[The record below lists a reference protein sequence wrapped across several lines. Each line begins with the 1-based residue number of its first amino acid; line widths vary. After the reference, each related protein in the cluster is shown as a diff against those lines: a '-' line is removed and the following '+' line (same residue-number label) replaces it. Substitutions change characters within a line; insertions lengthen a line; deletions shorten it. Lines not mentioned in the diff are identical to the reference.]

1 MKLKKYLN
9 LFILLAIFAI
19 ALSMVTV
26 KAYAKEKKPA
36 AIVYKLFTD
45 IKGSS
50 GYYYNGE
57 ADCYADSKNN
67 KLYIEVDDFFNSLMG
82 TAKES
87 QVKADAGKKS
97 VVVKTGKNTK
107 KSMRTVKELNFLRV
121 LKESLKI

>member
-26 KAYAKEKKPA
+26 KAYTKEKKPA

-45 IKGSS
+45 VKGSS

-57 ADCYADSKNN
+57 ADCYTDSKNN
-67 KLYIEVDDFFNSLMG
+67 KLYIDVDDFFNSLMG

-87 QVKADAGKKS
+87 QVKADAGKK
-97 VVVKTGKNTK
+97 
-107 KSMRTVKELNFLRV
+107 
-121 LKESLKI
+121 